1 MNDAGARLF
10 CEMDEEMKK
19 GQQCG
24 ALLIFFSG
32 SHVPSLM
39 TGMNAIM
46 TVSALFQYQFC
57 LCFYSTLA
65 LYFSAD
71 IEYAVH
77 GKQRTDRED
86 QGGKHDGILNIEHR
100 CENAAG
106 RIRRLPDR
114 QDLHYGQFLEIGRAD
129 SGLK

>member
-1 MNDAGARLF
+1 
-10 CEMDEEMKK
+10 MDEEMKK

-46 TVSALFQYQFC
+46 TVSAPFQYQFC

-65 LYFSAD
+65 LYFSVN

-77 GKQRTDRED
+77 GSKEQ
-86 QGGKHDGILNIEHR
+86 I
-100 CENAAG
+100 ENAKKYLKLAG
-106 RIRRLPDR
+106 AKKTFVTSSYTGEGFDA
-114 QDLHYGQFLEIGRAD
+114 FLKYMKEMD
-129 SGLK
+129 SHA